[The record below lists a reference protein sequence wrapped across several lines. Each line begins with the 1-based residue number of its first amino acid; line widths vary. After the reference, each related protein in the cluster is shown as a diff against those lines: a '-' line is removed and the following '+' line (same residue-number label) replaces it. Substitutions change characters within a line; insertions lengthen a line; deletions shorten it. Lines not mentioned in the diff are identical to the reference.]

1 MLFSFR
7 LQEYEREKGGT
18 ISAPLPG
25 AKTLRIAGGFGEF
38 SRDLE
43 TPRHLSPM
51 TDITLIMTNT
61 PAAAL
66 GMSGT
71 ISFILFEDIDD
82 PDPNPELQPPKFS
95 GGGR

>member
-1 MLFSFR
+1 
-7 LQEYEREKGGT
+7 
-18 ISAPLPG
+18 
-25 AKTLRIAGGFGEF
+25 
-38 SRDLE
+38 
-43 TPRHLSPM
+43 M